1 MNAATV
7 WLLIKAVAVLLPM
20 IMNMIQTG
28 QIQTATEKEILDAF
42 VRDNEARV
50 RRGISARDGPDSG
63 LPDPDNDR
71 DAA

>member
-20 IMNMIQTG
+20 IMQMIQTG
-28 QIQTATEKEILDAF
+28 KIKTATEKEMLDAF
-42 VRDNEARV
+42 KQESEARV
-50 RRGISARDGPDSG
+50 KRAIDARDGPDSG
-63 LPDPDNDR
+63 LPDGNDR